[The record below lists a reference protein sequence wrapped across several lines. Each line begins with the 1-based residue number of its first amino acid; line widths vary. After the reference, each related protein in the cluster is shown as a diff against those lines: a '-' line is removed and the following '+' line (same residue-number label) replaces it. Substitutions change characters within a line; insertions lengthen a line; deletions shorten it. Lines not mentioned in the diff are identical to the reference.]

1 MVRIHMMA
9 LAAVLTTSPV
19 LAQSSPGTEAPAR
32 SQDSAQDV
40 SAIRARAAEY
50 LARCLQD
57 WDTATHMTQKEWNVT
72 CRRVAAEREKFL
84 MENPLVVPSALP
96 RR

>member
-9 LAAVLTTSPV
+9 LAAVLTVSSV
-19 LAQSSPGTEAPAR
+19 AAQSIPSTEAPVR
-32 SQDSAQDV
+32 SQGPAQDV

-50 LARCLQD
+50 LARCLED
-57 WDTATHMTQKEWNVT
+57 WDTATHMTRREWNVT
-72 CRRVAAEREKFL
+72 CRRVSAEREKFL
-84 MENPLVVPSALP
+84 IDNPLVVPSASP